1 MDRAKLILLI
11 LIGIP
16 LHYANRTRL
25 GRPIVGHLMRA
36 LRRFA

>member
-1 MDRAKLILLI
+1 MGRLKLFLLI

-16 LHYANRTRL
+16 LHYAYRTRL

>member
-1 MDRAKLILLI
+1 MSRTKLILL
-11 LIGIP
+11 LLVGIP

-25 GRPIVGHLMRA
+25 GRPIVGHLVRA